1 MSDHPDTTA
10 VMCTTDT
17 LAIGAMAEAREL
29 GLGVPRQLS
38 ITGFDDVELAAQV
51 DPPLT
56 TISVPAAEIGRG
68 AADYL
73 INAIA
78 GLPIPKAVQ
87 LPYRLIMRASTAA
100 PRAVPA
106 TRRAHGQKP

>member
-1 MSDHPDTTA
+1 MGFSIPQT
-10 VMCTTDT
+10 
-17 LAIGAMAEAREL
+17 
-29 GLGVPRQLS
+29 LS

-56 TISVPAAEIGRG
+56 TISVPATEIGRG

-78 GLPIPKAVQ
+78 GMPIPRSVQ
-87 LPYRLIMRASTAA
+87 VPYRLIIRSSTSK
-100 PRAVPA
+100 PRNAGLSPGRSA
-106 TRRAHGQKP
+106 RTKKGR

>member
-1 MSDHPDTTA
+1 MGHS
-10 VMCTTDT
+10 
-17 LAIGAMAEAREL
+17 
-29 GLGVPRQLS
+29 VPRTLS

-78 GLPIPKAVQ
+78 GRAVPKSVL
-87 LPYRLIMRASTAA
+87 LPYRLVVRSSTAPPHVTERP
-100 PRAVPA
+100 PRRP
-106 TRRAHGQKP
+106 RRK

>member
-1 MSDHPDTTA
+1 MG
-10 VMCTTDT
+10 
-17 LAIGAMAEAREL
+17 IN
-29 GLGVPRQLS
+29 VPQQLS
-38 ITGFDDVELAAQV
+38 ITGFDDVALSAQV

-56 TISVPAAEIGRG
+56 TISIPAAEIGRG

-78 GLPIPKAVQ
+78 GMPIPKSVQ
-87 LPYRLIMRASTAA
+87 LPYRLIIRASTAP

-106 TRRAHGQKP
+106 GRRSRTS

>member
-1 MSDHPDTTA
+1 MGFSVPD
-10 VMCTTDT
+10 
-17 LAIGAMAEAREL
+17 AI
-29 GLGVPRQLS
+29 S

-78 GLPIPKAVQ
+78 GMPIPLSVQ
-87 LPYRLIMRASTAA
+87 VPYRLIIRSSTSK
-100 PRAVPA
+100 PRKANSPSRPSGRKK
-106 TRRAHGQKP
+106 TGR